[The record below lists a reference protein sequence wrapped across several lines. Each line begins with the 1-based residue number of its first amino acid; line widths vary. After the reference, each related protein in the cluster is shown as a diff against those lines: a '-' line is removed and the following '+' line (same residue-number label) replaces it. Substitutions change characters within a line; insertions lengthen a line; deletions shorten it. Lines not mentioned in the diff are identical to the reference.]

1 MWFYNRPS
9 LVGAAEGKKKMISMV
24 VIVAL
29 ACSLGTAEELYAEF
43 ASPIIEEDAVRPLDP
58 TAKSG
63 KCR

>member
-1 MWFYNRPS
+1 
-9 LVGAAEGKKKMISMV
+9 MISMV